1 MFIKIKDAYKILND
15 EKKRAE
21 YDNTIGLPTQVTLK
35 LDECLFVF
43 MIRLIFHIV
52 INQAN
57 TDSLVLAEAKIV
69 FVYKGLEEPLT
80 RCAAQG
86 QKIIF

>member
-35 LDECLFVF
+35 RDECLFVF
-43 MIRLIFHIV
+43 IW
-52 INQAN
+52 
-57 TDSLVLAEAKIV
+57 
-69 FVYKGLEEPLT
+69 G
-80 RCAAQG
+80 
-86 QKIIF
+86 